1 MDKEKDEPV
10 RITKDEIN
18 RFLEEEK
25 ITNDYYIYI
34 LGKFVRNESE
44 LSEETVRDFVNS
56 YDKKSSQNTALSTLR
71 SLAKWKRGKIPP
83 MGEDNLMKR
92 WGLEKI
98 TKMKGE
104 KTTTR
109 VEQKAVPLDEL
120 EEILRSLDGPA
131 FSGIW
136 CLFYYGVRPGEL
148 VALEPSMIGDGT
160 VVFETEKTKVERELP
175 FDEFTGK
182 HLSRF
187 IDSGFGYQFLYRRC
201 KERGI
206 TPKAGR
212 RTFITEMQRTLADA
226 DFEPVLISSL
236 VKMMAGHT
244 LSTDITSI
252 YTDYTDDIREAFLK
266 FHYLDPV
273 RERLER

>member
-1 MDKEKDEPV
+1 MEQGEPV
-10 RITKDEIN
+10 KITEDGIS

-25 ITNDYYIYI
+25 ITNDYYQYI
-34 LGKFVRNESE
+34 LGKFLRENGE

-56 YDKKSSQNTALSTLR
+56 YDKKSSRNTALSTLR
-71 SLAKWKRGKIPP
+71 SLAKWKRKKIPP
-83 MGEDNLMKR
+83 IEEEGRMKR
-92 WGLEKI
+92 WTLEKI
-98 TKMKGE
+98 MDITGE
-104 KTTTR
+104 TTVTR
-109 VEQKAVPLDEL
+109 VEQKAVPLDRLGDILQSL
-120 EEILRSLDGPA
+120 EGSA
-131 FSGIW
+131 FSGVW

-148 VALEPSMIGDGT
+148 IALEPSMIGDGT

-175 FDEFTGK
+175 FDEFTGG
-182 HLSRF
+182 HLRRF
-187 IDSGFGYQFLYRRC
+187 VNSGFGYQFLYRRC
-201 KERGI
+201 KEQGI

-212 RTFITEMQRTLADA
+212 RTFITEMQRTLANA

-244 LSTDITSI
+244 LSSDITSI
-252 YTDYTDDIREAFLK
+252 YTDYTDDIKEAFLK

>member
-1 MDKEKDEPV
+1 MERGEPV
-10 RITKDEIN
+10 KITEDEIS
-18 RFLEEEK
+18 RFLKEEK
-25 ITNDYYIYI
+25 IESDYYFY
-34 LGKFVRNESE
+34 LLNKFLRSKGE
-44 LSEETVRDFVNS
+44 LSEEAVRDFVS
-56 YDKKSSQNTALSTLR
+56 GYDKKSSRNTALSTLR
-71 SLAKWKRGKIPP
+71 SLAEWKRKEIPP
-83 MGEDNLMKR
+83 IEEEGRMKR
-92 WGLEKI
+92 WTLEKI
-98 TKMKGE
+98 MDMTGE
-104 KTTTR
+104 TTVTR

-120 EEILRSLDGPA
+120 EGILRSLDGSA
-131 FSGIW
+131 FSGVW

-175 FDEFTGK
+175 FDEFTGE
-182 HLSRF
+182 HLRKF
-187 IDSGFGYQFLYRRC
+187 VDSGFGYQFLYRRC
-201 KERGI
+201 KEQGI

-244 LSTDITSI
+244 LSSDITSI

-266 FHYLDPV
+266 FHYLDSV
-273 RERLER
+273 RERLGV

>member
-1 MDKEKDEPV
+1 MEQIEPV
-10 RITKDEIN
+10 EITEDEID
-18 RFLEEEK
+18 RFLDEEK
-25 ITNDYYIYI
+25 ITSDYYRYI
-34 LGKFVRNESE
+34 LNKYLRSKGE
-44 LSEETVRDFVNS
+44 LSEGAVRDFVDS
-56 YDKKSSQNTALSTLR
+56 YDKKSSQNTALSILR
-71 SLAKWKRGKIPP
+71 SLAEWKRGKIPP
-83 MGEDNLMKR
+83 MGEDNQLKR
-92 WGLEKI
+92 WTLEKI
-98 TKMKGE
+98 TNMTGE
-104 KTTTR
+104 TTVTR
-109 VEQKAVPLDEL
+109 VEQKAVPLDDL
-120 EEILRSLDGPA
+120 EEILRSLNGPA

-182 HLSRF
+182 HLRRF
-187 IDSGFGYQFLYRRC
+187 VDSGFGYQFLYRRC
-201 KERGI
+201 KEQGI

-236 VKMMAGHT
+236 VKLMAGHT
-244 LSTDITSI
+244 VSGDITSI
-252 YTDYTDDIREAFLK
+252 YTDYTDDIREAFLE

-273 RERLER
+273 RERLRG

>member
-1 MDKEKDEPV
+1 MEQVEPV
-10 RITKDEIN
+10 EITEDEID

-25 ITNDYYIYI
+25 ITSDYYKYI
-34 LGKFVRNESE
+34 LNKYLRSKGEFD
-44 LSEETVRDFVNS
+44 EEAVRDFVNS
-56 YDKKSSQNTALSTLR
+56 YDKKSSRNTALSTLR
-71 SLAKWKRGKIPP
+71 SLAEWKRGKIPP
-83 MGEDNLMKR
+83 MGEDNQLKR
-92 WGLEKI
+92 WTLEKI
-98 TKMKGE
+98 MDMTGE
-104 KTTTR
+104 TTVTR

-148 VALEPSMIGDGT
+148 VALEPSMIGDRT

-175 FDEFTGK
+175 FDEFTGE
-182 HLSRF
+182 HLRGF
-187 IDSGFGYQFLYRRC
+187 VDSGFGYQFLYRRC

-236 VKMMAGHT
+236 VKLMAGHT
-244 LSTDITSI
+244 VSGDITSI
-252 YTDYTDDIREAFLK
+252 YTDYTDDIREAFLE

-273 RERLER
+273 REGLET